1 MLKVYTDASTKGNPG
16 PSGIGIVIVGH
27 NLHQQLTK
35 KIDEPLTNHQ
45 AEFQAV
51 IFALEWLLEHHT
63 QHELILFHSDSK
75 IVVQTMMKRFT
86 KNPDFLPFY
95 QEIEQLLQNFKLIEF
110 KWIPESQNKG
120 ADNLAR
126 QALRK
131 ILNGGKKND

>member
-16 PSGIGIVIVGH
+16 RSGIGIVIVGQD
-27 NLHQQLTK
+27 LHQQITK
-35 KIDEPLTNHQ
+35 SVEEPLTNHQ

-51 IFALEWLLEHHT
+51 IFALEWLKEHHY
-63 QHELILFHSDSK
+63 QNELILFHSDSK
-75 IVVQTMMKRFT
+75 VVVQTMMKQFT
-86 KNPDFLPFY
+86 KNTDFLPFY
-95 QEIEQLLQNFKLIEF
+95 QEIEQLLQNFELIEF